1 MTLAA
6 SFKML
11 SVPDVREKT
20 YEYLEII
27 CDTLNKGGGKISPQ
41 KIIDYIKSNY
51 SKDVYLDQMAERFG
65 TSTSYLSRYFKQS
78 VGVNFHRYLSNI
90 RIDEAKK
97 MLALTDKTITEI
109 AQAVGFNNRNIF
121 LRMFKKL
128 EGLNPSEY
136 RSLIQQRNT

>member
-1 MTLAA
+1 
-6 SFKML
+6 
-11 SVPDVREKT
+11 
-20 YEYLEII
+20 
-27 CDTLNKGGGKISPQ
+27 
-41 KIIDYIKSNY
+41 
-51 SKDVYLDQMAERFG
+51 MAERFG